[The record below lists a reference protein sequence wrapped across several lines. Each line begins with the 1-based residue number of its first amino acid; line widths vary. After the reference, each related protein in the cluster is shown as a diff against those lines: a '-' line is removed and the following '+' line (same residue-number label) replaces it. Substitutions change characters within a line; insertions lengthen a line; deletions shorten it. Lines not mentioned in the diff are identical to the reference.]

1 MKGQVADAFGDLIT
15 KLHYGS
21 SSSYSPSDFKRTLA
35 RFAPSFSG
43 YQQHDS
49 QEFIT
54 FLLDGLHEDL
64 NRIKK
69 KPYVESPDWNGGG
82 EAELAHLAKVCWDNY
97 KKRNDSVIVDLFQG
111 QYKSCVAL
119 CSRPALVCGS
129 ARVLTSPY
137 FSPARTL
144 VCPKCSKVS
153 ITFDPFMYL
162 TLPVPVKKK
171 MEVEVFYV
179 PATGKRFKVTLSVP
193 KDASFRAVKQLI
205 GQWFE
210 KDPVT
215 IFAAEL
221 WHGYFY
227 KMFGDHDMIGEIASG
242 DVIVFYEVATKL
254 KTRHVVR
261 TEDAPDA
268 NIRFR
273 SHTDPSSFKLV
284 QSTLPADPDM
294 FVIPVFTARAGARS
308 ENRYSNNSDGLV
320 GAPFFV
326 TVSRAEAASVD
337 AITQAVVS
345 QYARLLKDGDEGT
358 LVTAAGPTDVSSG
371 SDNTEDAIGEDDPD
385 TLVTE
390 IPLDPSLAAPSPPV
404 ADILFD
410 DMATDSPPSSSV
422 SASMTIATPSESTS
436 PSSLPS
442 EAVAGPSSRPVF
454 TISVFSP
461 RHRYGSVAGQIP
473 DGKDLGGELFPLGTA
488 YGNRS
493 AARRLDT
500 PDSDDEL
507 ATAPTAA
514 PIYLGPGTGI
524 VCTWPDGVLD
534 ETLGPKS
541 ASAFDMGYETFVDPS
556 IVAEAGKK
564 RTKATL
570 SIDDCLDEFSREE
583 TLGDDDLWYCST
595 VRAGF
600 LAFCSTGQL
609 PADGL
614 LFRRLQCKEHQAATK
629 KLELWKTP
637 DILVVHLKRFGGSRG
652 LRDKIDNLIEFPV
665 TDFDLSPRVQERQ
678 IALSIEAAGGSTNDL
693 GLESTKEPVVYD
705 LCASS
710 SLVPLLGCFH

>member
-1 MKGQVADAFGDLIT
+1 
-15 KLHYGS
+15 
-21 SSSYSPSDFKRTLA
+21 
-35 RFAPSFSG
+35 
-43 YQQHDS
+43 
-49 QEFIT
+49 
-54 FLLDGLHEDL
+54 
-64 NRIKK
+64 
-69 KPYVESPDWNGGG
+69 
-82 EAELAHLAKVCWDNY
+82 
-97 KKRNDSVIVDLFQG
+97 
-111 QYKSCVAL
+111 
-119 CSRPALVCGS
+119 
-129 ARVLTSPY
+129 
-137 FSPARTL
+137 
-144 VCPKCSKVS
+144 
-153 ITFDPFMYL
+153 
-162 TLPVPVKKK
+162 
-171 MEVEVFYV
+171 
-179 PATGKRFKVTLSVP
+179 
-193 KDASFRAVKQLI
+193 
-205 GQWFE
+205 
-210 KDPVT
+210 
-215 IFAAEL
+215 
-221 WHGYFY
+221 
-227 KMFGDHDMIGEIASG
+227 
-242 DVIVFYEVATKL
+242 
-254 KTRHVVR
+254 
-261 TEDAPDA
+261 
-268 NIRFR
+268 
-273 SHTDPSSFKLV
+273 
-284 QSTLPADPDM
+284 M

-614 LFRRLQCKEHQAATK
+614 LFRPLQCKEHQAATK